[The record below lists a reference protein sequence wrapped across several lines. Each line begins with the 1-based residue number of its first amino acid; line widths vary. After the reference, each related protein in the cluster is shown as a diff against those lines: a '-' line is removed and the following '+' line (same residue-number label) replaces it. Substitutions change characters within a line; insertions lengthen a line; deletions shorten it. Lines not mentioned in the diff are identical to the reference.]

1 MNFIEYQMKAQQ
13 TATYPQ
19 EHLLQALSYLGLGL
33 TGEAGEVADKLKK
46 WLRGDYPLDEAKKKE
61 IAYELGDLLWYISEM
76 ARKIEYDL
84 HTIAVMNTEKLSSRQ
99 KRGTLHGDGDN
110 R

>member
-1 MNFIEYQMKAQQ
+1 MTFDEYQIEAEK

-19 EHLLQALSYLGLGL
+19 GSLIESLSYLGLGM

-46 WLRGDYPLDEAKKKE
+46 WLRGDYYLHVEKQKE
-61 IAYELGDLLWYISEM
+61 IIIELGDCLWNISEI
-76 ARKIEYDL
+76 ARQLDYSLEEVAELNI
-84 HTIAVMNTEKLSSRQ
+84 EKLKSRQ
-99 KRGTLHGDGDN
+99 ERNVLHGDGDD